1 MDRHAHSGLSAHT
14 SAIRSC
20 DLCRFP
26 ERELWCLR
34 TTAAPALDLVER
46 NFERQVELYSCPA
59 CATLWF
65 LSGYGKYG
73 ELFYLVRWPLSVAEW
88 RQLLNLPG
96 PPPMSDSL
104 TATRPA
110 VWQTYMTAYCWHR
123 ARVHARWSD
132 LTESELAEIR
142 RRARVMPH
150 SIPVEDPWTPAEP
163 EPDLRAVLERRP
175 FDVPQTEY
183 IVTAEAVDGTI
194 HSFTRLDQH
203 RYRERDFLWHEG
215 KCYVVRS
222 VRKDPKRPNRAA
234 ITAEDERRGW
244 ETGSRRRSAPV
255 RYGWAA
261 MYRFTQEEADDMRR
275 EIQSAVAAGRQ
286 PDWDGLA
293 ARTGGSITDTP
304 LFVESALARDATG
317 RPLGWWARRR
327 RRKIPIQPLL

>member
-261 MYRFTQEEADDMRR
+261 TYRFTQEEADDMRR

-286 PDWDGLA
+286 PDWEGLE
-293 ARTGGSITDTP
+293 ARTGGSFTNVG

-327 RRKIPIQPLL
+327 RRKIPIQSLL

>member
-1 MDRHAHSGLSAHT
+1 MDRRVHSRLFAHT

-20 DLCRFP
+20 DVCHWP
-26 ERELWCLR
+26 ERELWCVD
-34 TTAAPALDLVER
+34 TSTAPALDLVER
-46 NFERQVELYSCPA
+46 NYEGHAELYSCPA

-65 LSGYGKYG
+65 SRGYGKYG
-73 ELFYLVRWPLSVAEW
+73 ELDYAVRWPLSFAEW
-88 RQLLNLPG
+88 RELLSLPS
-96 PPPMSDSL
+96 PPPMSDFW

-110 VWQTYMTAYCWHR
+110 VWQTEVTPYRWHR

-132 LTESELAEIR
+132 LTESEVAEMR
-142 RRARVMPH
+142 RRARIMPH
-150 SIPVEDPWTPAEP
+150 SIPVDDPLHPAEP

-183 IVTAEAVDGTI
+183 IVTAEAVDGAI

-203 RYRERDFLWHEG
+203 RYRERDFLQHEG
-215 KCYVVRS
+215 KWYVVRS
-222 VRKDPKRPNRAA
+222 VRNDRRRPNRAA
-234 ITAEDERRGW
+234 ITAEEEGW
-244 ETGSRRRSAPV
+244 ATGSRRRSAPV

-286 PDWDGLA
+286 PDWEGLA
-293 ARTGGSITDTP
+293 ARTGGSITNAG
-304 LFVESALARDATG
+304 LFVQSALARDATG

-327 RRKIPIQPLL
+327 RRDIPIQSLL